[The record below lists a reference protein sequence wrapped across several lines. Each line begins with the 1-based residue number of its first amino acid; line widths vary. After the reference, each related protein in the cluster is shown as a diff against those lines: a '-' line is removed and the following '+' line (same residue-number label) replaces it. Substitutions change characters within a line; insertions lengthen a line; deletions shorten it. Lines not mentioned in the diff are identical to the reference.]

1 MGPMQSRLESSLI
14 YSSKVIPV
22 FSEYRLLILAISA
35 SVGLKP
41 DMRTNS
47 PSFSQETSPHF
58 CLSRKLKTWRNND
71 IYTERRQSISNLI
84 VWECFLHR
92 EMVKT
97 TRQRKNVID
106 EKTGIQS
113 VLAERAT
120 IYLLKTISLC
130 NTQLPGM
137 SREEESCTI
146 NRETIHYLKQR
157 LSDLENRRTE
167 KIVV

>member
-1 MGPMQSRLESSLI
+1 MQSRLESSLI

-58 CLSRKLKTWRNND
+58 CLSRKLKNSPTNE